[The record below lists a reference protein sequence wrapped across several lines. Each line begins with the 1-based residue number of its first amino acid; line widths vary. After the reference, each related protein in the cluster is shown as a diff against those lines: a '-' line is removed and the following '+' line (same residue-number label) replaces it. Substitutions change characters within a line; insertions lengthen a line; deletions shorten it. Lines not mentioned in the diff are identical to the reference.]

1 MRKIVRIASLLPIL
15 LLSGHVSADGWQK
28 AVGVESFNWYEYDP
42 DGSEL
47 VHESGPRL
55 FVEFSS
61 SREYTKRI
69 NASYSGRLY
78 GANVRYD
85 GETQSGIPI
94 TTNSLYL
101 GFALEAMFDYR
112 LSINGDSFSNGG
124 DWFLTYG
131 LGYEGWLRG
140 IRDTSTASGYN
151 EFYRVPYTRL
161 GLSFDANDQTRI
173 QFGAKFPMLVREYVV
188 YSRFVT
194 DDTGEKFADL
204 ELAPVARA
212 TLYASIDFT
221 MAENWNFRLYYD
233 RYLFDASPKE
243 SLLTASGNPVYC
255 FDGNSDGV
263 CDALNA
269 INSGSDSETRAYQ
282 PHSEHQ
288 TIGVRFTLSF

>member
-1 MRKIVRIASLLPIL
+1 MRKIVRIVSLLPIL
-15 LLSGHVSADGWQK
+15 LLSGYVSAEGWQR
-28 AVGVESFNWYEYDP
+28 AVGVESFNWYEYAP

-61 SREYTKRI
+61 SRAHTKRI

-78 GANVRYD
+78 GASVFYD
-85 GETQSGIPI
+85 GETQSGTPI

-101 GFALEAMFDYR
+101 GFVLEAMFDYR
-112 LSINGDSFSNGG
+112 LSIDGDSLSNSG
-124 DWFLTYG
+124 DWFLSYG

-151 EFYRVPYTRL
+151 EFYRVPYTKL
-161 GLSFDANDQTRI
+161 GLSFDANNQTRI

-204 ELAPVARA
+204 ELSPIANA
-212 TLYASIDFT
+212 TLYIAIDYR
-221 MAENWNFRLYYD
+221 MKENWGFRFYYD
-233 RYLFDASPKE
+233 RYLFDASPKK

-255 FDGNSDGV
+255 LDSNNDGV

-269 INSGSDSETRAYQ
+269 IDSGSDSEARAYQ
-282 PHSEHQ
+282 PRSDQQ
-288 TIGVRFTLSF
+288 TIGVRLTLNY